1 METPSVKGR
10 GKRVSLYE
18 CVRLALGSLRANKM
32 RSALTLLGIVI
43 GIASVITM
51 MSMGEGARKLVT
63 GEFVGMGA
71 NLIFVQQD
79 YTRQEVLWGH
89 VKPLTIE
96 DADFIRR
103 ACPAVADVSVT
114 KVGPAVVKYGA
125 KRQNVNATFTDDGLS
140 STQGGIL
147 AEGRLLTELDV
158 RARRPVVV
166 LGGGLARKLFEG
178 KNPVGEKVKI
188 NGLSFVVVGVMKEQG
203 RTIFGDNTAD
213 MSVYLPIS
221 HARRMTGNDDVAAIT
236 VEAADV
242 AHVKQATDQV
252 SAVLARRYGE
262 DPPFMVISSSTMLK
276 SAETVM
282 SIFTV
287 ILAGIGS
294 ISLLVGGIG
303 VMNIMLVSVT
313 ERTREIGIRK
323 AVGAKRGDILRQFI
337 VEAVALCLAGGAIGT
352 LLGSGGAA
360 LVAKLAKWPTYV
372 SPLAVFVAFFSATA
386 VGLVFGVYPAYKA
399 ANLDPIE
406 ALRYE

>member
-1 METPSVKGR
+1 M
-10 GKRVSLYE
+10 SLYE
-18 CVRLALGSLRANKM
+18 CIRLALGSLRANKM

-51 MSMGEGARKLVT
+51 MSMGEGARRLVT

-71 NLIFVQQD
+71 NLILVQQD
-79 YTRQEVLWGH
+79 YTRQDVIWGH
-89 VKPLTIE
+89 VKPLTTE
-96 DADFIRR
+96 DADIIRR

-114 KVGPAVVKYGA
+114 KVGPAAVKYGTR
-125 KRQNVNATFTDDGLS
+125 RQNVNVTFTDDGLS
-140 STQGGIL
+140 STQGGTL
-147 AEGRLLTELDV
+147 AEGRMLTELDV
-158 RARRPVVV
+158 TARRPVAV
-166 LGGGLARKLFEG
+166 LGGGLARKLFDE
-178 KNPVGEKVKI
+178 KIPVGEKVKI
-188 NGLSFVVVGVMKEQG
+188 NGLTFVVVGVMKEQG
-203 RTIFGDNTAD
+203 RTIFGDSTAD

-221 HARRMTGNDDVAAIT
+221 HARRMTGNDDVAAVT
-236 VEAADV
+236 AEAADV
-242 AHVKQATDQV
+242 ARVKEATDQI

-262 DPPFMVISSSTMLK
+262 KPPFMVVSSATILK
-276 SAETVM
+276 SVETVM
-282 SIFTV
+282 GIFTV

-323 AVGAKRGDILRQFI
+323 AVGGKRGDVLRQFI
-337 VEAVALCLAGGAIGT
+337 VEAVALCLVGGAVGT

-372 SPLAVFVAFFSATA
+372 SPLAVFVAFSSATV
-386 VGLVFGVYPAYKA
+386 VGVVFGVYPAYKA

>member
-1 METPSVKGR
+1 M
-10 GKRVSLYE
+10 SLYE
-18 CVRLALGSLRANKM
+18 CIRLALGSLRANKM

-79 YTRQEVLWGH
+79 YTRQDVIWGH
-89 VKPLTIE
+89 MKPLTIE
-96 DADFIRR
+96 DADAIRK
-103 ACPAVADVSVT
+103 ACSAVTDVSVT
-114 KVGPAVVKYGA
+114 KVGPATVKYGTT
-125 KRQNVNATFTDDGLS
+125 RQNVNATFTDDGLS
-140 STQGGIL
+140 STQGGTI
-147 AEGRLLTELDV
+147 AEGRTLSEIDV
-158 RARRPVVV
+158 RARRPVAV
-166 LGGGLARKLFEG
+166 LGGGLARKLFDG
-178 KNPVGEKVKI
+178 GSGVGEKVKI
-188 NGLSFVVVGVMKEQG
+188 NGISFVVVGVMKEQG
-203 RTIFGDNTAD
+203 RTIFRDNTAD

-221 HARRMTGNDDVAAIT
+221 HARRMTGNDDVAALT
-236 VEAADV
+236 AEAVDV
-242 AHVKQATDQV
+242 AHVRQATDQIN
-252 SAVLARRYGE
+252 AVLARKYGE
-262 DPPFMVISSSTMLK
+262 NPPFMVISSSTILK
-276 SAETVM
+276 SAETVT

-323 AVGAKRGDILRQFI
+323 AVGGKRGDILRQFI
-337 VEAVALCLAGGAIGT
+337 VEAVALCLVGGAIGT

-360 LVAKLAKWPTYV
+360 LVAKIAKWPTYV
-372 SPLAVFVAFFSATA
+372 SPLAVSVAFLSATV
-386 VGLVFGVYPAYKA
+386 VGVVFGVYPAYKA